1 MTSHGAGNFGVR
13 VTWKTR
19 NRQDEFWS
27 TTEKERDADYDMFN
41 RKPEVKSLTRI
52 KRKS

>member
-1 MTSHGAGNFGVR
+1 MASHGGGNFGIR

-27 TTEKERDADYDMFN
+27 TTEEAREADYKTFN
-41 RKPEVKSLTRI
+41 GKPEVKSLTRI
-52 KRKS
+52 KR